1 MHECAKLCGL
11 RAFVTYVPLRDFLRD
26 LRTFIFLL
34 ALRTLI
40 FLTVLHTYMLPYIP
54 AFTFLSVSNFDML
67 NVPLLFYI
75 KCGTTHN
82 QPQQAGTS

>member
-1 MHECAKLCGL
+1 MYRNWNIGIKWVNTHPPVNQSDLHECAKLCGL

-54 AFTFLSVSNFDML
+54 AFTFLSVSNF
-67 NVPLLFYI
+67 
-75 KCGTTHN
+75 
-82 QPQQAGTS
+82 